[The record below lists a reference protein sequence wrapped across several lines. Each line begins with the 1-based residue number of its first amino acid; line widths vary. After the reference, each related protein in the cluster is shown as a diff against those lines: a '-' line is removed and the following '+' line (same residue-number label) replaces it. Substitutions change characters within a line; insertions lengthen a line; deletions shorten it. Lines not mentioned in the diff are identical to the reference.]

1 MKNGEKS
8 MAEEL
13 VQIDIRIL
21 YASLVIIMVI
31 GMFLFDTED
40 QVISLTLLFLL
51 ILIATSNI
59 AYIYTRYKNK

>member
-1 MKNGEKS
+1 
-8 MAEEL
+8 MAEEF
-13 VQIDIRIL
+13 VQIDRRIL

-31 GMFLFDTED
+31 GLFLFDTED

-51 ILIATSNI
+51 ILIAISNI

>member
-13 VQIDIRIL
+13 VHIDRRIL

>member
-1 MKNGEKS
+1 MRKRD
-8 MAEEL
+8 MAEEF
-13 VQIDIRIL
+13 VQIDRRIL

-31 GMFLFDTED
+31 GLFLFDTED

>member
-1 MKNGEKS
+1 

-13 VQIDIRIL
+13 VQIDRRIL